1 MLCVGEA
8 MKELELS
15 CTAGENVKWYNQFG
29 KNLAKLT
36 KKSLI
41 KTGPFVPRYLP
52 LSNGSICLC
61 KVLYIDF
68 HSSFIYISFKLEM
81 SQMVIPGGHPRWVG
95 KLIATYSCNGI
106 FLTTKG
112 MEYWHKQQHERISNY
127 VERDKKHIL

>member
-41 KTGPFVPRYLP
+41 KTGPFVPRCLP

-81 SQMVIPGGHPRWVG
+81 SQMVIPGGHPR
-95 KLIATYSCNGI
+95 
-106 FLTTKG
+106 
-112 MEYWHKQQHERISNY
+112 
-127 VERDKKHIL
+127 